1 MKAKIKKLQ
10 LTMLISFIGMSVAT
24 SQKAEQP
31 DNIYKLGGKI
41 NDMVLTEVGTLV
53 LATNDGLAGIKPEN
67 SDVLFNFT
75 DYGRVKPEEL
85 FFVPMS
91 PYVIVDQSG
100 FGGMSSKK
108 AVIDFLSGQTLFS
121 SEKNGWKVVYSCDV
135 MMPQNK
141 LVVSG
146 QRTSKEKFAIAI
158 AVYNLENGEQESFF
172 TVKGNRIVS
181 GTPLLLNNDIIVPT
195 GKELFNINMSTG
207 DVSWTAPVKNVK
219 WMVADDSETNIYTF
233 ESMNNGDTKIN
244 KINKSG
250 GVLWT
255 KERKVKGGVTNFE
268 ILPNGLAVV
277 SNVDNSGK
285 SGLGKLASSRSESKI
300 AFLSATDGEDLW
312 EKAPKT
318 KGYVQHFY
326 IMDDGILFGLFE
338 GGINKISFDGNTLFK
353 KPLKTGEDIL
363 TMAQTPQGLIY
374 ITGSDANIVNL
385 KTGDQIWEKPLQY
398 KRADAV
404 SSTYDANNNR
414 YLIAADG
421 KIFAIDENTG
431 ASSVLAEVK
440 FDGKEDPTDIEI
452 RDNGILLTSD
462 QNMMMLNWDGSEQF
476 HKYYAAPG
484 KSAAGAILMGI
495 TAVATAATAAAS
507 YNKAL
512 QNRNQLGQFT
522 DKGERYK
529 NFGNQMVAHSAASI
543 NEMLKKFNATAATEN
558 DQFILTKLDDGVGL
572 VKVNKDD
579 GSVSKEIVLKD
590 KKPEYEID
598 DFSGVLYY
606 KADNSTIYLYDLKK

>member
-1 MKAKIKKLQ
+1 MKSKLKKLH
-10 LTMLISFIGMSVAT
+10 LTLLTALIGISTAI

-41 NDMVLTEVGTLV
+41 NDMVLTELGTLV

-67 SDVLFNFT
+67 SSVLFNFT

-100 FGGMSSKK
+100 FSGMSSKK
-108 AVIDFLSGQTLFS
+108 AVIDYLSGQTLFG
-121 SEKNGWKVVYSCDV
+121 SEKNGWKIVYSCDV
-135 MMPQNK
+135 IMPQNK

-146 QRTSKEKFAIAI
+146 QRTMKEKSAVAI
-158 AVYNLENGEQESFF
+158 AVYNLENGDQESFF

-195 GKELFNINMSTG
+195 GKELINISMNSG
-207 DVSWTAPVKNVK
+207 DMSWTAPVKNVN

-233 ESMNNGDTKIN
+233 ENMNNGDTKIN

-250 GVLWT
+250 GVLWD

-338 GGINKISFDGNTLFK
+338 GGINKISFDGNTLFR

-440 FDGKEDPTDIEI
+440 FDGKEDPTGIEI

-543 NEMLKKFNATAATEN
+543 NEMLKKFNATSATEN

-572 VKVNKDD
+572 VKVNKDN

>member
-1 MKAKIKKLQ
+1 
-10 LTMLISFIGMSVAT
+10 
-24 SQKAEQP
+24 
-31 DNIYKLGGKI
+31 
-41 NDMVLTEVGTLV
+41 
-53 LATNDGLAGIKPEN
+53 
-67 SDVLFNFT
+67 
-75 DYGRVKPEEL
+75 
-85 FFVPMS
+85 
-91 PYVIVDQSG
+91 
-100 FGGMSSKK
+100 
-108 AVIDFLSGQTLFS
+108 
-121 SEKNGWKVVYSCDV
+121 
-135 MMPQNK
+135 
-141 LVVSG
+141 
-146 QRTSKEKFAIAI
+146 
-158 AVYNLENGEQESFF
+158 
-172 TVKGNRIVS
+172 
-181 GTPLLLNNDIIVPT
+181 
-195 GKELFNINMSTG
+195 
-207 DVSWTAPVKNVK
+207 
-219 WMVADDSETNIYTF
+219 
-233 ESMNNGDTKIN
+233 
-244 KINKSG
+244 
-250 GVLWT
+250 
-255 KERKVKGGVTNFE
+255 
-268 ILPNGLAVV
+268 
-277 SNVDNSGK
+277 
-285 SGLGKLASSRSESKI
+285 
-300 AFLSATDGEDLW
+300 
-312 EKAPKT
+312 
-318 KGYVQHFY
+318 
-326 IMDDGILFGLFE
+326 
-338 GGINKISFDGNTLFK
+338 
-353 KPLKTGEDIL
+353 
-363 TMAQTPQGLIY
+363 
-374 ITGSDANIVNL
+374 
-385 KTGDQIWEKPLQY
+385 
-398 KRADAV
+398 
-404 SSTYDANNNR
+404 TYDANNNR

-598 DFSGVLYY
+598 DFAGVLYY

>member
-1 MKAKIKKLQ
+1 MKAKIKKLH
-10 LTMLISFIGMSVAT
+10 LTLLIALIGISNAI

-31 DNIYKLGGKI
+31 DNTYKLGGKI

-67 SDVLFNFT
+67 SNVLFNFT

-108 AVIDFLSGQTLFS
+108 AVIDYLSGQTLFS
-121 SEKNGWKVVYSCDV
+121 SEKNGWKIVYSCDV
-135 MMPQNK
+135 IMPQNK

-146 QRTSKEKFAIAI
+146 QRTMKEKSAVAI
-158 AVYNLENGEQESFF
+158 AVYNLENGDQESFF

-195 GKELFNINMSTG
+195 GKELINISMSSG
-207 DVSWTAPVKNVK
+207 DISWTAPVKNVD

-233 ESMNNGDTKIN
+233 ETMNNGDTKIN

-250 GVLWT
+250 GVLWD
-255 KERKVKGGVTNFE
+255 KDRKVKGGVTNFE
-268 ILPNGLAVV
+268 ILSNGLAVV

-385 KTGDQIWEKPLQY
+385 NTGDQIWEKPLQY

-431 ASSVLAEVK
+431 ASSILAEVK
-440 FDGKEDPTDIEI
+440 FDGKENPTDIEI

-484 KSAAGAILMGI
+484 KSAAGAIFMGI
-495 TAVATAATAAAS
+495 TALATAATAAAS

-512 QNRNQLGQFT
+512 QNRNQLGMFT
-522 DKGERYK
+522 EKGERHK

-572 VKVNKDD
+572 VKVNKDN
-579 GSVSKEIVLKD
+579 GSISKEIVLKD